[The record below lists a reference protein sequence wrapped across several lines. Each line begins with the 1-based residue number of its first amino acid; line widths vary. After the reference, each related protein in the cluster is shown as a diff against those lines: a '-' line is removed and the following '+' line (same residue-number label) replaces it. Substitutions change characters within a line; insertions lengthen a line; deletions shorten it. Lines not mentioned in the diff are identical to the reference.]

1 MNASV
6 YAARTRISSRG
17 RTRMMMQTMSV
28 GAVALGARGRAG
40 RARGGARLTSRN
52 EAPLGARGWMREG
65 RRGGGSVGGGGVR
78 GMEMMRVRARRGA
91 VVTRAESGDREGRG
105 KGKGF
110 IGGILLGGAVFGAL
124 GFLFAP
130 QLSKTL
136 LGGKRAVNKMLD
148 EENEDEL
155 ELTRQ
160 VSFWLFARLSIDVAF
175 ARREWEISLS
185 LCAPDARVLTHLLSS
200 SH

>member
-1 MNASV
+1 
-6 YAARTRISSRG
+6 
-17 RTRMMMQTMSV
+17 MMMQTMSV

-65 RRGGGSVGGGGVR
+65 RRGGGSVGGGSVR

-110 IGGILLGGAVFGAL
+110 VGGILLGGAVFGAL

-160 VSFWLFARLSIDVAF
+160 NLNEKIAALNAAIDNFSKEAEGGLEKNMNKLNEELNSLESSQKREVSEA
-175 ARREWEISLS
+175 
-185 LCAPDARVLTHLLSS
+185 
-200 SH
+200 

>member
-1 MNASV
+1 
-6 YAARTRISSRG
+6 
-17 RTRMMMQTMSV
+17 MMQTMGVGSV
-28 GAVALGARGRAG
+28 APGARAVAG
-40 RARGGARLTSRN
+40 RARGGARLTSRID
-52 EAPLGARGWMREG
+52 APLGARGWMRER
-65 RRGGGSVGGGGVR
+65 RRGGGGGGGSGGVR

-91 VVTRAESGDREGRG
+91 VVTRAEGGDREGRG

-110 IGGILLGGAVFGAL
+110 VGGILLGGAVFGAL

-155 ELTRQ
+155 EMTRQ
-160 VSFWLFARLSIDVAF
+160 VSFGLFARLSIVFAF
-175 ARREWEISLS
+175 ARREWKILLS
-185 LCAPDARVLTHLLSS
+185 LCAPDARVLTHLFSS

>member
-1 MNASV
+1 
-6 YAARTRISSRG
+6 
-17 RTRMMMQTMSV
+17 MMQTMGV
-28 GAVALGARGRAG
+28 GAVAPGARAG
-40 RARGGARLTSRN
+40 AGCARGGARLTSRID
-52 EAPLGARGWMREG
+52 APLGARGWMRER
-65 RRGGGSVGGGGVR
+65 RRGGGGVGGGGVR
-78 GMEMMRVRARRGA
+78 GMEMTRGRARRGA
-91 VVTRAESGDREGRG
+91 VVTRAEGGDREGRG

-110 IGGILLGGAVFGAL
+110 VGGILLGGAVFGAL

-155 ELTRQ
+155 EVTRQ
-160 VSFWLFARLSIDVAF
+160 VSFGLFYLRGCRLIFAF
-175 ARREWEISLS
+175 ARREWKILLS
-185 LCAPDARVLTHLLSS
+185 LCAPDARVLTHLRSS